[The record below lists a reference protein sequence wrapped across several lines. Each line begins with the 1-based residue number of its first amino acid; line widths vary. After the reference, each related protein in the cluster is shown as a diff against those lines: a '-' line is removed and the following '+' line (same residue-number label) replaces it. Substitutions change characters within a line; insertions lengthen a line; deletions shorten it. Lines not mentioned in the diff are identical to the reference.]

1 MYRQGDILIVKVGS
15 IPADARLLDHCVIA
29 LGEATGHR
37 HRIETGAEQL
47 RTDAGDQF
55 IRVLTPAADLVHEEH
70 ATITL
75 PGPALYRVLHQ
86 REFMPAEGPAAG
98 TQSHVLVR
106 D

>member
-1 MYRQGDILIVKVGS
+1 MYRQGDVLIVEVEA
-15 IPADARLLDHCVIA
+15 IPADARPLDHCVIA

-47 RTDAGDQF
+47 RTEGGVQYL
-55 IRVLTPAADLVHEEH
+55 RVLGDSADLVHEEH

-86 REFMPAEGPAAG
+86 REFMPVAQQP
-98 TQSHVLVR
+98 HVPVR